1 MSTFIISSSF
11 NNSFNSLLF
20 QLFILLIIYSFY
32 LKTMSQMNAQIKPQQ
47 IMKTMQDFEKQ
58 NEMMNMKEELSM
70 NN

>member
-1 MSTFIISSSF
+1 
-11 NNSFNSLLF
+11 
-20 QLFILLIIYSFY
+20 
-32 LKTMSQMNAQIKPQQ
+32 MNAQIKPQQ

>member
-1 MSTFIISSSF
+1 
-11 NNSFNSLLF
+11 
-20 QLFILLIIYSFY
+20 
-32 LKTMSQMNAQIKPQQ
+32 MSQMNAQIKPQQ

>member
-1 MSTFIISSSF
+1 
-11 NNSFNSLLF
+11 
-20 QLFILLIIYSFY
+20 
-32 LKTMSQMNAQIKPQQ
+32 MSQMNAQIQPQQ